1 MDLQQLTNQL
11 ATLSGQA
18 SQQIQSKMT
27 AEDFQDPDKLLE
39 VQFKV
44 QQYSTFVN
52 YESAIIKTIK
62 DMLSGIIQKI

>member
-1 MDLQQLTNQL
+1 M
-11 ATLSGQA
+11 
-18 SQQIQSKMT
+18 MT

>member
-1 MDLQQLTNQL
+1 MELQQLTDQL
-11 ATLSGQA
+11 SKLAGQA
-18 SQQIQSKMT
+18 AQNVQSKMT
-27 AEDFQDPDKLLE
+27 AGDLTNPDKMLQA
-39 VQFKV
+39 QFSV